1 MIYLFEI
8 NDIHVISNEKLM
20 KFPKQ
25 ITDYTMAN
33 EPDTYMVDTR
43 QIAWVRLYA
52 LDDDQLM
59 TINNNENIKS

>member
-33 EPDTYMVDTR
+33 EPDTNMVDR
-43 QIAWVRLYA
+43 QRG
-52 LDDDQLM
+52 
-59 TINNNENIKS
+59 

>member
-25 ITDYTMAN
+25 ITDLYYGERTR
-33 EPDTYMVDTR
+33 YQYGR
-43 QIAWVRLYA
+43 QIAWVSLYA